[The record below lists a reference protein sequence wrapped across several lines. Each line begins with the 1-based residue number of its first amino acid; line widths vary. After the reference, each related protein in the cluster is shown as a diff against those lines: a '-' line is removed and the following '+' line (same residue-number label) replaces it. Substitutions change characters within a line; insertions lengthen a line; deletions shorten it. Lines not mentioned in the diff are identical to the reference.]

1 MKRRAAFG
9 EVRAF
14 AEALFF
20 MCILVDA
27 APRANAR
34 ALADAAPEAGGGR
47 FAARMGFLD
56 RILAAGTAR
65 SSESNDG
72 DGGIEETCRSLDPFY
87 GCSID
92 TIIVR
97 DNRHTKPASILREMA
112 TKQGDCLDERLVRRD
127 AAYLRGL
134 GYFTKVDMSAEQS
147 TPGACRLVVSV
158 VDRPGL
164 FMRFPYPVVNYDFE
178 KGISYGF
185 AWKLKN
191 FRGNA
196 EDLSLSAVRRQD
208 EEQGAGFSW
217 SNPWFTGRRI
227 RFGLDIGAYRRI
239 EEPFEEDE
247 DYIRERVSA
256 GVGVGIPLSKSI
268 VRQLRIS
275 PAVGYEARISRRTL
289 ADGAGNLETSYY
301 RQNFLST
308 GGEIEFDSR
317 SDRISPFDGVVAE
330 VRAPRPRGD
339 RHVDRR
345 ALGADAHLLGSVE
358 RQRPQVA
365 RLQLVRA
372 HHLALR
378 LHQLLARVRHLH
390 HEDLRGVE
398 QPVGVLLQPED
409 PRAGGRLVRAHA
421 LEDGEA
427 VVQRVRQ
434 DVRRGVAPRHQLA
447 VVPDE
452 TVAVRHRHRVFSL

>member
-20 MCILVDA
+20 ICILVDA

-34 ALADAAPEAGGGR
+34 ALADAPPAPGGGR

-65 SSESNDG
+65 SRESNDG
-72 DGGIEETCRSLDPFY
+72 DGGIEETCRRLDPFY

-112 TKQGDCLDERLVRRD
+112 TKQGDCLDERFVRRD

-134 GYFTKVDMSAEQS
+134 GYFTKVDMSAEQA

-208 EEQGAGFSW
+208 EEEGAGFSW

-227 RFGLDIGAYRRI
+227 RLGLDMGAYRRI
-239 EEPFEEDE
+239 EEPFDEDE

-275 PAVGYEARISRRTL
+275 PTVAYEARISRRTL
-289 ADGAGNLETSYY
+289 PDGAGNLETAYY
-301 RQNFLST
+301 RQNFISA

-317 SDRISPFDGVVAE
+317 SDHISPFDGVVARLRMRRYSSIYGLDE
-330 VRAPRPRGD
+330 KYILYGTANYFYIPVGAERSFIVAIRSDVREGDLPAFLDMRLGGSRDVRGYAEENERGQAKLGGTLQYRARFIGPRILRTETAGPAALA
-339 RHVDRR
+339 
-345 ALGADAHLLGSVE
+345 ALGACCGDI
-358 RQRPQVA
+358 
-365 RLQLVRA
+365 
-372 HHLALR
+372 
-378 LHQLLARVRHLH
+378 
-390 HEDLRGVE
+390 
-398 QPVGVLLQPED
+398 
-409 PRAGGRLVRAHA
+409 
-421 LEDGEA
+421 
-427 VVQRVRQ
+427 
-434 DVRRGVAPRHQLA
+434 
-447 VVPDE
+447 
-452 TVAVRHRHRVFSL
+452 